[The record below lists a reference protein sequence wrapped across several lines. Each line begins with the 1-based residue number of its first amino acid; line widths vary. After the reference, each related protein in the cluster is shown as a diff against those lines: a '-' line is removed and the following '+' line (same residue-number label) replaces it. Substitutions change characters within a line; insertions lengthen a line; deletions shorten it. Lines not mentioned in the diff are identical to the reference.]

1 MNFSGGEKLTRF
13 IFSRRHF
20 SIEKEVVKYG
30 AFMPPPDS
38 ADLSVFCISS
48 VADSAGWK
56 MGRDYVQTEERRLKA
71 RADLSVAIVYENRLE
86 VVPATKPHELHAN
99 ITPFPPSRN
108 DRARIARRLA
118 LASQLVVIP
127 EV

>member
-38 ADLSVFCISS
+38 ADLSVFRIAS
-48 VADSAGWK
+48 VADSEVWEI
-56 MGRDYVQTEERRLKA
+56 GRDYVQPEERRLKA
-71 RADLSVAIVYENRLE
+71 RADLSVAVVYENRLE
-86 VVPATKPHELHAN
+86 VAPDTRPHELHAN
-99 ITPFPPSRN
+99 ITPFPSNRN

-118 LASQLVVIP
+118 CASQLVVIP
-127 EV
+127 EG

>member
-13 IFSRRHF
+13 IFSKRHF

-38 ADLSVFCISS
+38 ADLSVFRISS
-48 VADSAGWK
+48 VADSKVWEI
-56 MGRDYVQTEERRLKA
+56 GRDYVQTEERRLKA
-71 RADLSVAIVYENRLE
+71 RGDLSVAVVYENRLE
-86 VVPATKPHELHAN
+86 VAPDTRPHELHAN
-99 ITPFPPSRN
+99 ITPFPSNRN

-118 LASQLVVIP
+118 CASQLVVIP
-127 EV
+127 EG